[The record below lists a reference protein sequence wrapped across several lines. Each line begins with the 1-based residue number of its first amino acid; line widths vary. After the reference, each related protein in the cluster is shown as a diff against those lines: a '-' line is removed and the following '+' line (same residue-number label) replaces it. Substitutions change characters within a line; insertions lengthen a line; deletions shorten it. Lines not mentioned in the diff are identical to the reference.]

1 MMTRAEKSKHGENE
15 WPDDQTDIGIYEG
28 MADPRSEKLPIKMPK
43 IKMWAGSLDIS
54 NLVG

>member
-15 WPDDQTDIGIYEG
+15 WPDDQTNTGIYEG
-28 MADPRSEKLPIKMPK
+28 MAEPRSEKLPIKMPK
-43 IKMWAGSLDIS
+43 IKMWAGTLDIS